1 LIHQRLV
8 SQSQDGYAVL
18 SLNEASWQILKNER
32 SFLLARPQA
41 SAAQPNTAQPNTGT
55 RSTSDGE
62 ALYQRLRALRKQLAD
77 AQGLP
82 PYVIFHDATLREMAM
97 RRPQTLSQFADIR
110 GVGSGKLQRYGQ
122 QFIAALAAPDA

>member
-1 LIHQRLV
+1 V

-32 SFLLARPQA
+32 AFFLAQPKP
-41 SAAQPNTAQPNTGT
+41 SAAQPTTVARATPE
-55 RSTSDGE
+55 GE
-62 ALYQRLRALRKQLAD
+62 AMYQRLRALRKQLAD

-82 PYVIFHDATLREMAM
+82 PYVIFHDATLREMAT

-122 QFIAALAAPDA
+122 QFIAALATPDS